1 MKHIILFF
9 VLIILYVSFDYDII
23 RILVSDERLENI
35 HAKATEMINNL
46 QELHL
51 IKEEI
56 RNATLR
62 LVSYSYIKSSSES
75 KSSILPIYKVIVSFS
90 IFVIRNMVLT

>member
-1 MKHIILFF
+1 M
-9 VLIILYVSFDYDII
+9 IILYVSFDYDII